1 MAACSHAGGG
11 RDASSSTRHH
21 VNRLMG
27 AAVAAGAMPRVGAP
41 VALFQTHVDA
51 RSRDALL
58 HFDYDVSA
66 DGQRI
71 ITLAGP
77 ETEAVTPWT
86 VVINWPAGLSGR

>member
-1 MAACSHAGGG
+1 
-11 RDASSSTRHH
+11 
-21 VNRLMG
+21 MG
-27 AAVAAGAMPRVGAP
+27 AAVAPGAMPRVGAP
-41 VALFQTHVDA
+41 VALFQTHVTREA
-51 RSRDALL
+51 GTRCV